1 MRERDGAAAGQGAAS
16 TSNVLTAAAYRF
28 RTQFRRR
35 RGGYLALVLLIGL
48 MGGVAMAAV
57 AGARR
62 TQSSFPVYL
71 ASTNPSD
78 LQLFT
83 EFDPITNV
91 GYSPKLDHA
100 IARIPGVRR
109 AVDFIGFD
117 GTEQVLGG
125 TKGGGL
131 SGQAPPSVEGSL
143 NGAYLTQDRVNLIAG
158 RMAHPARDNEFVM
171 TAGGA
176 GQLGLH
182 IGSVLPM
189 AFFTDAQ
196 VNSASFAG
204 FPTDRPFLSIRLKL
218 VGVVRTSDQI
228 VQDDDSALQ
237 DQVAVLTP
245 ALTRRLATCCAYYSY
260 VGLQLQGGA
269 RHAAAALSAAK
280 GILPNLGLA
289 GGGQTSAPLV
299 AKAERAIRPESIA
312 FGVFG
317 LIAALAA
324 LLICGQVVSRLL
336 RRSAEDGAVLRALGA
351 GPTVTMADGLV
362 GIVGAVVVGS
372 VVAVA
377 VAVGLSPLAP
387 VGAVRPVY
395 PDPGVA
401 FDWTVL
407 GAGFALLVV
416 VLGATAVLIAYL
428 VAPHRTAHNTSR
440 ARHPSSLGSVAAA
453 SGLPPVAVTGIRA
466 ALGSGSGRDAVPV
479 RSAVLGAVLAVV
491 VVVTSLTF
499 GASLN
504 ALVSRPSLYGWNW
517 DFALLS
523 GFSGQE
529 NLPAAQTASLLE
541 HDPVVAHFTG
551 VYLLEVRIGGRD
563 VPALVSPPNAAVGP
577 ALLSGR
583 ALHSAH
589 DVVLGT
595 ATLAALHKHVGDT
608 VTAASKGSHPTSL
621 RIVGTATLPTI
632 KGSGDSLQMGTGAV
646 VSPALFSAA
655 DLDIQGSPVPGP
667 NAELITIRPGV
678 SRSVALRSLDQITRI
693 LNRPSDPDGPI
704 GGVVPLLRPA
714 EIADYRSVGSTPSL
728 LAGIL
733 AAGALG
739 ALGLTLVASVRRRR
753 REFALLKG
761 LGFTGR
767 QLAATVAWQSSVS
780 AVIGVIFGVPL
791 GIALGRWL
799 WTLFAREISAVPD
812 PTVPVLSIVLVAVG
826 AVVFANLVASA
837 PGRVAARTPTAVLLR
852 TD

>member
-1 MRERDGAAAGQGAAS
+1 MN
-16 TSNVLTAAAYRF
+16 TSVLRAAAYRF
-28 RTQFRRR
+28 RTQFSRR
-35 RGGYLALVLLIGL
+35 RGAYLGLVLLIGL
-48 MGGVAMAAV
+48 MGGVAMGAV

-100 IARIPGVRR
+100 IARMPGVQR

-158 RMAHPARDNEFVM
+158 RMAHPASDDEFVM

-176 GQLGLH
+176 RQLGLH

-196 VNSASFAG
+196 VNSPSFSG
-204 FPTDRPFLSIRLKL
+204 FPVDKPYLSIRLKL
-218 VGVVRTSDQI
+218 VGLVRTSGQV
-228 VQDDDSALQ
+228 VQDDYSALQ
-237 DQVAVLTP
+237 NQVAVLTP
-245 ALTRRLATCCAYYSY
+245 ALTGRLATCCAYYSY
-260 VGLQLQGGA
+260 VGLQLRGGA
-269 RHAAAALSAAK
+269 RHEASVLSEAK
-280 GILPNLGLA
+280 SVLPNLGMA

-336 RRSAEDGAVLRALGA
+336 RRNAEDGAVLRALGA
-351 GPTVTMADGLV
+351 GPTVIMADGLV
-362 GIVGAVVVGS
+362 GIVGAILAGS
-372 VVAVA
+372 AVAVA

-387 VGAVRPVY
+387 IGAVRPVY

-407 GAGFALLVV
+407 GAGFALLAV
-416 VLGATAVLIAYL
+416 VLSTTAFLIAYRA
-428 VAPHRTAHNTSR
+428 APHRVAQNTSR

-453 SGLPPVAVTGIRA
+453 SGLPPAAVTGIRA
-466 ALGSGSGRDAVPV
+466 ALGSGSRRDAVPV
-479 RSAVLGAVLAVV
+479 RSAVLGAVLAVA
-491 VVVTSLTF
+491 VVVTSITF

-529 NLPAAQTASLLE
+529 NLPAAQTASLLG

-551 VYLLEVRIGGRD
+551 VYILEVRLDGQN
-563 VPALVSPPNAAVGP
+563 VPALVGPTNAAVGP
-577 ALLSGR
+577 ALLSGSG
-583 ALHSAH
+583 LQSAH
-589 DVVLGT
+589 EVVLGT

-632 KGSGDSLQMGTGAV
+632 KGSGEPLQMGTGAV
-646 VSPALFSAA
+646 VSPVLFSAA
-655 DLDIQGSPVPGP
+655 DLNIQGSPVPGP

-678 SRSVALRSLDQITRI
+678 SRSVALRSLDRVTRI
-693 LNRPSDPDGPI
+693 LNRPSDQDGPI

-733 AAGALG
+733 ATGALG

-799 WTLFAREISAVPD
+799 WTLFARGISAVPD
-812 PTVPVLSIVLVAVG
+812 PTVPALSIILVAVG
-826 AVVFANLVASA
+826 ALVFANLVASV

>member
-1 MRERDGAAAGQGAAS
+1 
-16 TSNVLTAAAYRF
+16 
-28 RTQFRRR
+28 
-35 RGGYLALVLLIGL
+35 
-48 MGGVAMAAV
+48 MGAV

-78 LQLFT
+78 VQLFT

-91 GYSPKLDHA
+91 GYSSKLDHA
-100 IARIPGVRR
+100 IARMPGVRR
-109 AVDFIGFD
+109 AVDYIGFD

-143 NGAYLTQDRVNLIAG
+143 NGAYVSQDRVTLTAG
-158 RMAHPARDNEFVM
+158 RMADPASDDEFVM

-182 IGSVLPM
+182 IGSVLPI

-196 VNSASFAG
+196 VNSSSFSG
-204 FPTDRPFLSIRLKL
+204 FPTDKPYLSIRLKL
-218 VGVVRTSDQI
+218 VGLVRTVDQI

-237 DQVAVLTP
+237 NQVAVLTP
-245 ALTRRLATCCAYYSY
+245 ALTGRLAKCCAYYSY
-260 VGLQLQGGA
+260 VGLQLWGDA
-269 RHAAAALSAAK
+269 RHVAAVVAATK
-280 GILPNLGLA
+280 GILPNLRLV

-336 RRSAEDGAVLRALGA
+336 HRNAEDSTVLRALGA
-351 GPTVTMADGLV
+351 APVVTMADGLV
-362 GIVGAVVVGS
+362 GIVAAVVVGS
-372 VVAVA
+372 VVAMA

-407 GAGFALLVV
+407 GAGFGVLVV
-416 VLGATAVLIAYL
+416 VLSATAVLIAYR
-428 VAPHRTAHNTSR
+428 VAPHRTAENTSR
-440 ARHPSSLGSVAAA
+440 APHPSSFASVATA
-453 SGLPPVAVTGIRA
+453 SGLPPAAVTGIRA
-466 ALGSGSGRDAVPV
+466 ALGSGSRRDAVPV

-491 VVVTSLTF
+491 VVVTSITF

-517 DFALLS
+517 DYALLS

-529 NLPAAQTASLLE
+529 NLPAAQTASLLRR
-541 HDPVVAHFTG
+541 DPVVAHFAG
-551 VYLLEVRIGGRD
+551 VYLLEVVLDGQG
-563 VPALVSPPNAAVGP
+563 VPALVSRPNAVVGP
-577 ALLSGR
+577 ALLSGHG
-583 ALHSAH
+583 LQSAH
-589 DVVLGT
+589 EVVLGT
-595 ATLAALHKHVGDT
+595 ATLAALHKHLGDT
-608 VTAASKGSHPTSL
+608 VVATGKGSHRTLL

-646 VSPALFSAA
+646 VSPGLFSAA
-655 DLDIQGSPVPGP
+655 DLNIQGSPVPGP
-667 NAELITIRPGV
+667 DAELITIQPGV
-678 SRSVALRSLDQITRI
+678 SRSVALRSLDRITGI
-693 LNRPSDPDGPI
+693 LNGPSDQDGPI

-714 EIADYRSVGSTPSL
+714 EIADYRAVGSTPSL

-753 REFALLKG
+753 REFALLKA

-780 AVIGVIFGVPL
+780 AMIGVIFGVPL
-791 GIALGRWL
+791 GLALGRWL
-799 WTLFAREISAVPD
+799 WTLFAQGISAVPD
-812 PTVPVLSIVLVAVG
+812 PTVPTLSIVLVAAG
-826 AVVFANLVASA
+826 AVLFANLVAA
-837 PGRVAARTPTAVLLR
+837 VPGRVAARTPTAVLLR
-852 TD
+852 AE